1 MTTLH
6 LVSHTHWDR
15 EWYQTYQQF
24 RLKLVHL
31 VDLLLDILDKDP
43 NYRHFMLDGQ
53 TIVLADYL
61 QIRPERE
68 EDLRRYIQNG
78 RILIG
83 PWYILPDEFLVSPEA
98 TVRNLL
104 EGDRDAR
111 KYGPK
116 MTVGYIPDPFGHIGQ
131 MPQILRGFGIET
143 ASVMRGLADE
153 PCEFWWQ
160 GPDGSRVLMAYLRA
174 SYGNAAGILSTGLD
188 AFVGEAKRL
197 RNELGAHAASPHVL
211 LMHGVDHMEPQWE
224 TSQAIAYANLRL
236 DGDQMVH
243 STLPAYLAEVQAA
256 LAGVDLPVVTG
267 ELRSSKRFPLL
278 PGVLSARM
286 WIKQRNQQCETLLE
300 RWADPFSTW
309 AGLLPLETAPAG
321 TLRAPKAALREAWRL
336 LMLCHPHDSICGCS
350 IDQVHDE
357 MRPRFDQVEQIGEVI
372 AGQSLERLAA
382 AVDSEAIDT
391 AAPAVQAGL
400 APRGAIVVFNATGGP
415 RTGLVSATVE
425 APPDGQEV
433 ELVDQAGQPV
443 PFQALGQGTS
453 ELFNMIMGR
462 KEIRDGFNMISNG
475 EVMGMRITGF
485 SLRREG
491 NQAFVEM
498 VMSENG
504 EVNLEAWEEGRRAM
518 EAYLADPA
526 LTSYQIRA
534 RSAMSV
540 QLMFV
545 AAEVPGFGYRTFW
558 VRGRRTEGKLPIQLS
573 SLARMAMPVVA
584 RLGKNQAFQGLVRR
598 LAPDPAEK
606 GPFRIEND
614 HLVVEAA
621 PDGTLTLT
629 DKRTGTG
636 YAGLNRFM
644 DGGDRGDEY
653 NYSKPEVDLLVSSRL
668 ERARVE
674 RGPARQMLELWLA
687 LDIPLELSS
696 DRRARAK
703 KSVRMPVYTRITLA
717 HGSPVVE
724 IHSEVD
730 NQARDHRLRVHF
742 PAPFRAEDAE
752 YDGHFEVVRRPVG
765 LPAFDEEWVE
775 QPRPEVPQRAFTYIT
790 DGQAALAV
798 ANRGLP
804 EVEVL
809 QRGDGRAEIALTLM
823 RCVGWLSRGDLPER
837 PGNAGP
843 SELTPGAQMPGKW
856 SFDYAVI
863 PGRAE
868 ERLDLFAQ
876 AYAFETPMRA
886 VSVAVRSGQLPPQ
899 GGFLHVNP
907 QEFVLSTVKVA
918 EDGRGWLVRGVN
930 LSSDAVTVV
939 LETLFEIRSAEKTTL
954 MESKLADLVVDGRHR
969 VNLQAGPHEVVTVR
983 LM

>member
-31 VDLLLDILDKDP
+31 VDLRLDILDEDP
-43 NYRHFMLDGQ
+43 DYLYFMLDGQ
-53 TIVLADYL
+53 TVVLEDYL
-61 QIRPERE
+61 QVRPERE
-68 EDLRRYIQNG
+68 NDLRRYIQNG

-111 KYGPK
+111 AFGPK
-116 MTVGYIPDPFGHIGQ
+116 MLVGYIPDPFGHIGQ

-160 GPDGSRVLMAYLRA
+160 APDGSRVLMAYLRT
-174 SYGNAAGILSTGLD
+174 SYGNAAGILSTNLD
-188 AFVGEAKRL
+188 AFVNEVERL
-197 RNELGAHAASPHVL
+197 RNELGAHVAAPHVL
-211 LMHGVDHMEPQWE
+211 LMHGVDHMEPQVE
-224 TSQAIAYANLRL
+224 TSRAVAYANQRL
-236 DGDQMVH
+236 EGDRLVH
-243 STLPAYLAEVQAA
+243 STLPAYLSAVQAA
-256 LAGVDLPVVTG
+256 LEGVDLPVVEG
-267 ELRSSKRFPLL
+267 ELRSSRRFPLL

-300 RWADPFSTW
+300 RWAGPFSAW
-309 AGLLPLETAPAG
+309 AGLLPPGTAPAG
-321 TLRAPKAALREAWRL
+321 TLRAPEAALREAWRL

-372 AGQSLERLAA
+372 AEQSLSMLAA

-391 AAPAVQAGL
+391 ESLAVQAGL
-400 APRGAIVVFNATGGP
+400 APRSAIVVFNATGGS
-415 RTGLVSATVE
+415 RTGLVSVKVE
-425 APPDGQEV
+425 APPDGQAI
-433 ELVDQAGQPV
+433 ELIDQLGRPV
-443 PFQALGQGTS
+443 PFQTLGLGTS
-453 ELFNMIMGR
+453 ELFNMVMGR

-475 EVMGMRITGF
+475 ELMGMRITGF
-485 SLRREG
+485 NLRREG
-491 NQAFVEM
+491 NQVFVEM
-498 VMSENG
+498 VMSEKG
-504 EVNLEAWEEGRRAM
+504 EVNLEAWEEGRRVM

-534 RSAMSV
+534 RSTA
-540 QLMFV
+540 
-545 AAEVPGFGYRTFW
+545 AAELVFSAADVPGFGYRTFW
-558 VRGRRTEGKLPIQLS
+558 VRGRRAEGKLPMHLS
-573 SLARMAMPVVA
+573 ALARMAMPLVS
-584 RLGKNQAFQGLVRR
+584 RLGTNPALQGLARR
-598 LAPDPAEK
+598 LVPDPAEK
-606 GPFRIEND
+606 GPFRIENEY
-614 HLVVEAA
+614 LVVEAA

-629 DKRTGTG
+629 DKRSGTG
-636 YAGLNRFM
+636 YAGLNRFV

-653 NYSKPEVDLLVSSRL
+653 NYSKPDVDLLVPARL

-674 RGPARQMLELWLA
+674 RGPACQTLELWLA
-687 LDIPLELSS
+687 LDIPLELSH
-696 DRRARAK
+696 DRKARAK
-703 KSVRMPVYTRITLA
+703 KSIRMPVYTRITLA
-717 HGSPVVE
+717 HSSLVVE

-742 PAPFRAEDAE
+742 PAPFRAEDVE
-752 YDGHFEVVRRPVG
+752 YDGHFEVVRRPTS
-765 LPAFDEEWVE
+765 LPAFDPEWAE

-790 DGQAALAV
+790 DGQAALVV

-809 QRGDGRAEIALTLM
+809 QRGDGRAEIALTLL

-843 SELTPGAQMPGKW
+843 SVLTPGAQMPGKW
-856 SFDYAVI
+856 SYDYAVI
-863 PGRAE
+863 PGRSE
-868 ERLDLFAQ
+868 ERLGLFAQ
-876 AYAFETPMRA
+876 AYTFETPMRA
-886 VSVAVRSGQLPPQ
+886 MSIAVHGGHLPSQGSFLEVSPP
-899 GGFLHVNP
+899 
-907 QEFVLSTVKVA
+907 EFILSTVKVA
-918 EDGRGWLVRGVN
+918 EDGRGWLMRGVN
-930 LSSDAVTVV
+930 LSGETVMVT
-939 LETLFEIRSAEKTTL
+939 LKTLFEIRSAERTTL
-954 MESKLADLVVDGRHR
+954 AEAKLADLVVEDGRR
-969 VNLQAGPHEVVTVR
+969 VTFEAGPKEIVTVR
-983 LM
+983 FT